1 MSRRVHRSFAP
12 PQSGYTLLE
21 LLIAMTI
28 GGVMIGSVL
37 LAVSGTGVTG
47 RGQSALTQ
55 FTEDGQVAISIISN
69 QLRMAGFWVPD
80 SPLPSLDTA
89 QSMIFGCEN
98 GFDDP
103 SAAFDALACA
113 GAGDSDA
120 IAIRYDARPLP
131 QAGSI
136 AVDCLGAA
144 GGTINAA
151 DGGMAYNRFYIAN
164 DPGGDPALYCR
175 GNGSA
180 SGQALI
186 SNVESMQITYGVAAI
201 AAAPP
206 GPILFDESIFA
217 GSTVR
222 YVDADFFDTIA
233 CPRNAPNQNAW
244 CSVTSIRVCLLMRS
258 EDNRAEEIN
267 TEYTDCDG
275 NVTSQA
281 DRRLRRA
288 MTTTISLRNRTG

>member
-1 MSRRVHRSFAP
+1 MWLDCETRTRRS
-12 PQSGYTLLE
+12 QSGYTMLE

-47 RGQSALTQ
+47 RGQTALSQ

-69 QLRMAGFWVPD
+69 QLRMAGFWIPE

-89 QSMIFGCEN
+89 QSMIFGCED
-98 GFDDP
+98 GFADV
-103 SAAFDALACA
+103 SASFPALTCA
-113 GAGDSDA
+113 ASGGSDA

-131 QAGSI
+131 VAGSV
-136 AVDCLGAA
+136 AADCLGAT
-144 GGTINAA
+144 GSTINTT

-164 DPGGDPALYCR
+164 DPGGNPALYCR

-180 SGQALI
+180 TGQALI

-201 AAAPP
+201 ATAPA
-206 GPILFDESIFA
+206 GPILFDRSSFA

-222 YVDADFFDTIA
+222 YVDADFFTTVD
-233 CPRNAPNQNAW
+233 CPRTAPNQNAW

-258 EDNRAEEIN
+258 DDNRAQEAN
-267 TEYTDCDG
+267 TPYTDCNG
-275 NVTSQA
+275 NVISQA

-288 MTTTISLRNRTG
+288 MTTTVSLRNRT